1 MCENDITDKFKT
13 NKSGIDI
20 LEAILYKLYKNI
32 ITTIMFVKSMFFFDR
47 KLMVNNTTIKIVN
60 QSYIIFLL
68 VTEKHSVLTSQ
79 KDPISNEEL

>member
-1 MCENDITDKFKT
+1 
-13 NKSGIDI
+13 
-20 LEAILYKLYKNI
+20 
-32 ITTIMFVKSMFFFDR
+32 MFVKSMFFFDR

-68 VTEKHSVLTSQ
+68 VTEKHSALTSQ